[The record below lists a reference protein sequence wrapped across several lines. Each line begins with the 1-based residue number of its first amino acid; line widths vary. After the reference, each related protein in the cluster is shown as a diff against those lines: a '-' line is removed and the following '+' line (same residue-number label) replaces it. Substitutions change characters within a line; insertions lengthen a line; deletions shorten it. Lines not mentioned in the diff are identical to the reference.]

1 MMNHP
6 RVLSFF
12 VITDIYTC
20 MRLCEINPEISRKMI
35 VARLWIS
42 EGRLEEREMSFQ
54 KYDNMGPPAFNPSSN
69 DAGLK
74 SGAFLSEVF
83 LH

>member
-1 MMNHP
+1 
-6 RVLSFF
+6 
-12 VITDIYTC
+12 

-35 VARLWIS
+35 VARLWVS
-42 EGRLEEREMSFQ
+42 EGKLEEREMSFQ
-54 KYDNMGPPAFNPSSN
+54 KYDNMPPPFNPSNN